1 MRAPRHIFLL
11 LSLLFALLAC
21 APALQAQ
28 NATAADQSNATNAS
42 GTPPAEAVA
51 EPPAEPP
58 VEQPVDPQVEINNTL
73 LGLADSID
81 SLRSAI
87 KDREKMVK
95 SASTP
100 SQREELE
107 AEIDALMA
115 AVRERQKNFEQVA
128 AGVDLDALSARQ
140 TDSLDWSSDLKE
152 LLSPILT
159 ELKKLTARPRDLE
172 RLRAEIARLNLV
184 LPKIDAGLQRMT
196 ELKSETRN
204 KDLIKRLTNYID
216 SWQEKRDS
224 TASALNVA
232 QLKLKEKLAEDSS
245 LVSLF
250 QRVFQNFFLSRGKN
264 LLMALAAGGLVFA
277 AMRLALRLF
286 LGTSRGKRWAKKSTF
301 FRAATVVYTFLCTL
315 AATLMGLAIL
325 YNAGDW
331 VLLGLTLLLLIGII
345 WSAKYNI
352 STFTEQVKLLCNLG
366 AVREGERI
374 VYNGLPFK
382 VGRINYYTTLVNPL
396 LQGGVVR
403 LRLDDLYK
411 RTSRHVHADEEWF
424 PTRKGDYV
432 VLGDGTF
439 GQVLLQTPEAVTLSV
454 YGGNRQ
460 HYDANTFLAMKP
472 RNLATG
478 FGHLVT
484 IGIDYKHQAQALEEI
499 RALLELDVRAGL
511 EQAGYGP
518 HITGF
523 FSQFKGAGE
532 SSLDLAVYAGFSGEL
547 ASDYWA
553 LQRLLARLVTQSCT
567 ERGWNIPFPQRTLH
581 IAASE
586 SAKNGCTADAT
597 LP

>member
-1 MRAPRHIFLL
+1 MRVSHVFLL
-11 LSLLFALLAC
+11 LVLLVAFLP

-28 NATAADQSNATNAS
+28 NTTTPDAGNADNATNAS
-42 GTPPAEAVA
+42 TAA
-51 EPPAEPP
+51 P
-58 VEQPVDPQVEINNTL
+58 VEEVVEPPVDPQVEINNTL
-73 LGLADSID
+73 RGLVDSID
-81 SLRSAI
+81 SLRAAI
-87 KDREKMVK
+87 RDREKLLK

-107 AEIDALMA
+107 AEIDAL
-115 AVRERQKNFEQVA
+115 VISLRERLKNFEHVA
-128 AGVDLDALSARQ
+128 AGVDLESIAAPQR
-140 TDSLDWSSDLKE
+140 DSLNWSADLQE
-152 LLSPILT
+152 LLSPIVG

-172 RLRAEIARLNLV
+172 RLRAEIDRLNQL
-184 LPKIDAGLQRMT
+184 LPRIDAGLQRMQT
-196 ELKSETRN
+196 LKGETKDKELV
-204 KDLIKRLTNYID
+204 KRLTSFID
-216 SWQEKRDS
+216 DWQEKRDN
-224 TASALNVA
+224 TASALSVA

-250 QRVFQNFFLSRGKN
+250 QRLFQNFFLSRGKN
-264 LLMALAAGGLVFA
+264 LLMALAAGGLVFT

-286 LGTSRGKRWAKKSTF
+286 LGTNRGKRWAKKSMF
-301 FRAATVVYTFLCTL
+301 FRASTVVYTFLCTL
-315 AATLMGLAIL
+315 AATLVGLAIL

-331 VLLGLTLLLLIGII
+331 VLLGLTLLLLIGVL

-374 VYNGLPFK
+374 MYNGLPFK

-396 LQGGVVR
+396 LQGGYVR
-403 LRLDDLYK
+403 LRLDDLYN
-411 RTSRHVHADEEWF
+411 RTSRPVHADEEWF
-424 PTRKGDYV
+424 PTRKGDFV
-432 VLGDGTF
+432 MLGDGTF

-460 HYDANTFLAMKP
+460 HYAASDFLAMKP
-472 RNLATG
+472 RNLTTG

-499 RALLELDVRAGL
+499 PALLELDVRAGL

-518 HITGF
+518 HVTGF

-532 SSLDLAVYAGFSGEL
+532 SSLDLAVYAGFAGEL
-547 ASDYWA
+547 ANDFWA

-567 ERGWNIPFPQRTLH
+567 ERGWSIPFPQRTVH
-581 IAASE
+581 IAPAE
-586 SAKNGCTADAT
+586 TANNGSTADVN